1 MSITSTFNSALSGL
15 TAARR
20 SALVISDNLANA
32 LTPGYAR
39 RSTELAS
46 HGDVFAGVR
55 VAGIQR
61 HADPSVIATRRSAEA
76 EHGAADTRAGFHARL
91 SGLVGTPT
99 DPGSI
104 GSRLTAFDAALVE
117 AASLPGSAQRL
128 DQAVARAGE
137 LAGAISDAA
146 EGLREMRTMADASI
160 ASQVAR
166 LNDAL
171 TNVQKLNVRITAAQS
186 GGNDAAALMDQRDLL
201 IDEINVIVPVNVVAR
216 DHGQV
221 ALYSDGGAIL
231 LDGSAAKVGFTA
243 TRDTMPHMTAEN
255 GLLSG
260 LTINGLPVPTDTERG
275 AIRGGTLAAQFE
287 IRDELAPEAQ
297 AALDAAARDLVERFQ
312 APGLDPSLVAGDAG
326 LFTDGGSVF
335 DTADE
340 TGLANRITVNSLAD
354 PDQGGESWR
363 LRDGLG
369 AAAPGAAGDSSLL
382 LALASALDTPRT
394 PGSGVS
400 GTGQKTAD
408 AVATDLMSHFA
419 RQEANAE
426 QSLSYASVMMSETQR
441 IQQEHGVD
449 TDAELQN
456 LMLVEQ
462 AYAANARVLQTV
474 DELMDILTRL

>member
-46 HGDVFAGVR
+46 HGDVFPGVR

-61 HADPSVIATRRSAEA
+61 HADPSVIASRRSAEA
-76 EHGAADTRAGFHARL
+76 EHGAADTRAGFHARM
-91 SGLVGTPT
+91 SDLVGSPS
-99 DPGSI
+99 DPASI
-104 GSRLTAFDAALVE
+104 GSRLTAFESALVE

-128 DQAVARAGE
+128 DQAVARAGG

-146 EGLREMRTMADASI
+146 EGLRQMRSMADNSI
-160 ASQVAR
+160 ASQVER
-166 LNDAL
+166 LNEAL

-186 GGNDAAALMDQRDLL
+186 GGNDAAALMDQRGIL

-216 DHGQV
+216 DHGQI

-243 TRDTMPHMTAEN
+243 TRDTMPHMTVEN

-297 AALDAAARDLVERFQ
+297 TALDAAARDLVERFQ
-312 APGLDPSLVAGDAG
+312 ASGLDPSLAPGAAG
-326 LFTDGGSVF
+326 LFTDSGNFF
-335 DTADE
+335 DAADE
-340 TGLANRITVNSLAD
+340 TGLANRITVNSAAD
-354 PDQGGESWR
+354 PEQGGESWR

-369 AAAPGAAGDSSLL
+369 AVTPGATGDASLL
-382 LALASALDTPRT
+382 QAFGAALDTPRT
-394 PGSGVS
+394 PASGSF
-400 GTGQKTAD
+400 GTGQMTAG
-408 AVATDLMSHFA
+408 AVATDLMSHFG
-419 RQEANAE
+419 RQDANAE
-426 QSLSYASVMMSETQR
+426 QSLSYASVLMNETQR
-441 IQQEHGVD
+441 IQQEQGVD

-462 AYAANARVLQTV
+462 AYAANARMLQTV
-474 DELMDILTRL
+474 DELMEILTRL